1 MSETYRP
8 VVNHLTRV
16 ILKLIDEPVPYEVVA
31 PSEQLPPTA
40 ASVRRFGESLSRR
53 AERVAAM
60 MEALEARGFTFKF
73 AKDRVFADST
83 EMEAQD
89 AKRYLLSQGYEDT
102 EFQVLLEYARKWD
115 TL

>member
-8 VVNHLTRV
+8 VVNHLTRI
-16 ILKLIDEPVPYEVVA
+16 ILKLIEEPVPYDIVA
-31 PSEQLPPTA
+31 AAEQPPA
-40 ASVRRFGESLSRR
+40 PQSVRRFGERLSRR
-53 AERVAAM
+53 TERVAAM
-60 MEALEARGFTFKF
+60 MEALAARGFTFKF
-73 AKDRVFADST
+73 EKDRVFADSI

-89 AKRYLLSQGYEDT
+89 AKRYLLSQGFEDT

>member
-8 VVNHLTRV
+8 VVNHLTRI
-16 ILKLIDEPVPYEVVA
+16 ILKLIEEPVPYDLVA
-31 PSEQLPPTA
+31 PSEQNPPTA
-40 ASVRRFGESLSRR
+40 AGVRNFGERLARR
-53 AERVAAM
+53 TARVAAM
-60 MEALEARGFTFKF
+60 MDALAARGFTFKLE
-73 AKDRVFADST
+73 KDRVFADST

-89 AKRYLLSQGYEDT
+89 AKRYLLTQGFEDT

>member
-1 MSETYRP
+1 MSENYRP
-8 VVNHLTRV
+8 VVNHLTRI
-16 ILKLIDEPVPYEVVA
+16 ILKLIEEPVPYELVA
-31 PSEQLPPTA
+31 PSELQPPSA
-40 ASVRRFGESLSRR
+40 AGVRRFGESLARR

-60 MEALEARGFTFKF
+60 MDVLAARGFTFKF
-73 AKDRVFADST
+73 EKDRVFADSI

-89 AKRYLLSQGYEDT
+89 AKRYLLTKGFEDT